1 MTVVRL
7 LLGEVPRLSEL
18 AELGP
23 PDTGPLAP
31 YVALCRAVR
40 AGDLAAFQ
48 AAASAHAPAFAAD
61 ATAPAVARL
70 RNAVIRAG
78 LSRAVAAY
86 SRIPLTA
93 LAAKLGLPSADDA
106 EAVAA
111 KAIADGSLAATVD
124 RAARC
129 VVATADAVGY
139 EGPGP
144 RDAFY
149 ARTAFCLELHNEAV
163 RALRYEAG
171 AGERAGETAEQARER
186 ARAEEEMARAIAE
199 GEEEEDDDD
208 MM

>member
-1 MTVVRL
+1 M
-7 LLGEVPRLSEL
+7 
-18 AELGP
+18 
-23 PDTGPLAP
+23 
-31 YVALCRAVR
+31 R

-48 AAASAHAPAFAAD
+48 AAASKHAPAFAAD
-61 ATAPAVARL
+61 ATAPAVGRL

-86 SRIPLTA
+86 SRIPLTS
-93 LAAKLGLPSADDA
+93 LATKLGLPSADDA

-124 RAARC
+124 RSDAC
-129 VVATADAVGY
+129 VVATADPVGY

-186 ARAEEEMARAIAE
+186 ARAEEEVARAIAE
-199 GEEEEDDDD
+199 GEEDEED